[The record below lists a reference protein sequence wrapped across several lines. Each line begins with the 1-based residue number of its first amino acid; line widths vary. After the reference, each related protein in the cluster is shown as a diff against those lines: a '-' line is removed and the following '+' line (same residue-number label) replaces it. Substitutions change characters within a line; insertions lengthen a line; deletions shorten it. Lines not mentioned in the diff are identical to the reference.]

1 MANQNVAGNEIA
13 IGVDETQVAA
23 SNANDEI
30 QTADDGDVEMPAEP
44 STDVVALDVVEIV
57 PLQEAV
63 VQSA

>member
-1 MANQNVAGNEIA
+1 MANQNKAGNEIA

-23 SNANDEI
+23 NNANDEI

-44 STDVVALDVVEIV
+44 STDTVALDVVEV
-57 PLQEAV
+57 LPLQEAV

>member
-23 SNANDEI
+23 NNANDGI

-63 VQSA
+63 VQST